1 MKGGDILD
9 FWKGRNLREG
19 GVDLE
24 KRGEGRG
31 GGGRGEG
38 GRGEG
43 WYDPPYPLP
52 TMEATFLVPAVVGFN
67 FLIIALR

>member
-24 KRGEGRG
+24 KRG
-31 GGGRGEG
+31 G

>member
-24 KRGEGRG
+24 KG
-31 GGGRGEG
+31 GG
-38 GRGEG
+38 
-43 WYDPPYPLP
+43 
-52 TMEATFLVPAVVGFN
+52 VV
-67 FLIIALR
+67 

>member
-24 KRGEGRG
+24 KG
-31 GGGRGEG
+31 GGGGMTPLTNYG
-38 GRGEG
+38 SYFACSFSGR
-43 WYDPPYPLP
+43 
-52 TMEATFLVPAVVGFN
+52 V
-67 FLIIALR
+67 

>member
-24 KRGEGRG
+24 KRG
-31 GGGRGEG
+31 GEG
-38 GRGEG
+38 GEG

>member
-24 KRGEGRG
+24 KG
-31 GGGRGEG
+31 GGGG
-38 GRGEG
+38 GMT
-43 WYDPPYPLP
+43 PL
-52 TMEATFLVPAVVGFN
+52 TNYGSYFACSCSGRV
-67 FLIIALR
+67 

>member
-24 KRGEGRG
+24 KRG
-31 GGGRGEG
+31 
-38 GRGEG
+38 GEG